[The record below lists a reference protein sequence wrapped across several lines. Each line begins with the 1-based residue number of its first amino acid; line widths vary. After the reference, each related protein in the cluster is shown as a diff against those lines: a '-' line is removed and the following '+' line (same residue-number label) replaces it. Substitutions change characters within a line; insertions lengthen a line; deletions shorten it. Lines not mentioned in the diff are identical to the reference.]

1 MNNKCT
7 LFLGPEFTMLW
18 TRDYQEYF
26 YKDADFFDLIFGSA
40 DEVSSGESGSGVKPL
55 DSSKLRSFLESP
67 FYKHWKGFIRLAP
80 DK

>member
-1 MNNKCT
+1 
-7 LFLGPEFTMLW
+7 MLW

-26 YKDADFFDLIFGSA
+26 YKDADFFDLIFGSV
-40 DEVSSGESGSGVKPL
+40 DDVSSGENGTSGEKPL
-55 DSSKLRSFLESP
+55 DASKLLSFLESP